1 MDEQVFITDDRRES
15 GSIGIGAMIVFI
27 ALILV
32 AAVASTIIIK
42 TAEELQQNAENTSDD
57 TRKQIS
63 GKVSIVDVL
72 VKTVD
77 DPLNTGSSTDVDT
90 MEVVGRI
97 SSGSIGVADGDIEYS
112 ISCKVSYSATSTTFA
127 VVDSGTADLKGL
139 GDTTGI
145 SATDMLAGGTYVIT
159 TIGDATFGDID
170 TNGDDQDGSKE
181 DGDYQEGDEITVAD
195 DWDGISGAAVDTTS
209 VVRDDAFFLG
219 EELSAGTVFKFTIAL
234 STTNTDDAD
243 TSEDVIDHEDF
254 ALGLSPGCDAEAGAG
269 QELEM
274 RIVVDGGGETLAT
287 LKIDSLVL
295 GSSMM

>member
-42 TAEELQQNAENTSDD
+42 TAEELQQNAESTSDD

-63 GKVSIVDVL
+63 GKVSIVEVL
-72 VKTVD
+72 VKSTAN
-77 DPLNTGSSTDVDT
+77 PLNEASDTDVET
-90 MEVVGRI
+90 MEVIGRI

-112 ISCKVSYSATSTTFA
+112 ISCKVSYTATSTTFA

-145 SATDMLAGGTYVIT
+145 SATDMIAGGTYVIT
-159 TIGDATFGDID
+159 TVGDATFGDID
-170 TNGDDQDGSKE
+170 VNGDDQDGSKE
-181 DGDYQEGDEITVAD
+181 DGDYLAGDEITVAS
-195 DWDGISGAAVDTTS
+195 DWDGVTGAAVDTTG
-209 VVRDDAFFLG
+209 VVYDDAFFSG
-219 EELSAGTVFKFTIAL
+219 EELTAGTVFKFTIDLGA
-234 STTNTDDAD
+234 TNTDNVG
-243 TSEDVIDHEDF
+243 TSEDVIDYEDF
-254 ALGLSPGCDAEAGAG
+254 ALGLSPGCDAESAAG
-269 QELEM
+269 QELDM
-274 RIVVDGGGETLAT
+274 RVVVDGGGETLAT
-287 LKIDSLVL
+287 LKIDSIVL

>member
-1 MDEQVFITDDRRES
+1 MDEQVFITGDRRES

-42 TAEELQQNAENTSDD
+42 TAEELQQNAESTSDD

-63 GKVSIVDVL
+63 GKVSIVEVL
-72 VKTVD
+72 VKSTAN
-77 DPLNTGSSTDVDT
+77 PLNEASDTDVET
-90 MEVVGRI
+90 MEVIGRI

-112 ISCKVSYSATSTTFA
+112 ISCKVSYSAGSTTFA

-145 SATDMLAGGTYVIT
+145 SATDMIAGGTYVIT
-159 TIGDATFGDID
+159 TVGDATFGDID
-170 TNGDDQDGSKE
+170 INGDDQDGSKTDAE
-181 DGDYQEGDEITVAD
+181 YQAGDEITVAD
-195 DWDGISGAAVDTTS
+195 DWDGSTGALADTTG
-209 VVRDDAFFLG
+209 VVADDAFFDG
-219 EELSAGTVFKFTIAL
+219 EELTAGTVFKFTIDLGA
-234 STTNTDDAD
+234 TNTDNVD
-243 TSEDVIDHEDF
+243 TSEDVIDYEDF

-269 QELEM
+269 QELDM

-287 LKIDSLVL
+287 LKIDSIVL

>member
-42 TAEELQQNAENTSDD
+42 TAEELQQNAESTSDD

-63 GKVSIVDVL
+63 GKVSIVEVL
-72 VKTVD
+72 VKTVA
-77 DPLNTGSSTDVDT
+77 DPLNTGSDTDVAT
-90 MEVVGRI
+90 MEVIGRI

-112 ISCKVSYSATSTTFA
+112 ISCRVSYTATSTTFA

-145 SATDMLAGGTYVIT
+145 SATDMIAGGTYVIT
-159 TIGDATFGDID
+159 TVGDATFGDID
-170 TNGDDQDGSKE
+170 VNGDDQDGSKA
-181 DGDYQEGDEITVAD
+181 DGSYAAGDEITVAS
-195 DWDGISGAAVDTTS
+195 DWDGVTGAGATTTG
-209 VVRDDAFFLG
+209 VVYDDAFFSG
-219 EELSAGTVFKFTIAL
+219 EELTAGTVFKFEINLGA
-234 STTNTDDAD
+234 TNTDNVD
-243 TSEDVIDHEDF
+243 TSEDVIDYEDF
-254 ALGLSPGCDAEAGAG
+254 ALGLSPGCDAESAAG
-269 QELEM
+269 QSLDM
-274 RIVVDGGGETLAT
+274 RVVVDGGGETLAT
-287 LKIDSLVL
+287 LKIDSIVL